1 MHAPRSHFIRVL
13 SLITLILGSCG
24 TAGTAAKPSSP
35 FTSGDTR
42 LFESGVDMVGDPA
55 GLTGRWADDWSNE
68 MRERVARSDFVALVT
83 VNTVRT
89 DISPEQHT
97 THWLVVGVDDVLK
110 GGAGSHELS
119 LPSPDD
125 ALGFESVDR
134 ERGTILRRPLLLLAK
149 WVAQPGGE
157 VRPAWHMAPASKEV
171 VAVVRAHLGGDSEAA
186 NTKIETHEYDSQ
198 P

>member
-1 MHAPRSHFIRVL
+1 MRASHPHLAFVF
-13 SLITLILGSCG
+13 LGLALGCG
-24 TAGTAAKPSSP
+24 TASSAAKPSSP
-35 FTSGDTR
+35 FTDNDTR

-55 GLTGRWADDWSNE
+55 ELTGRWADDWSNE

-97 THWLVVGVDDVLK
+97 THWLIVGVDDVLK
-110 GGAGSHELS
+110 GGSGNRELS
-119 LPSPDD
+119 LASPQD

-149 WVAQPGGE
+149 WVAEPSGH
-157 VRPAWHMAPASKEV
+157 VRPAWHLAPASQQV
-171 VAVVRAHLGGDSEAA
+171 LAVVRSNLGGAGASTGSK
-186 NTKIETHEYDSQ
+186 TKVETIEYDGK

>member
-1 MHAPRSHFIRVL
+1 MRASHSQLAIVFL
-13 SLITLILGSCG
+13 ALTLGCCG
-24 TAGTAAKPSSP
+24 TAGSAARPSSP
-35 FTSGDTR
+35 FTDNDTR

-55 GLTGRWADDWSNE
+55 ELTGRWADDWSNE

-97 THWLVVGVDDVLK
+97 THWLIVGVDDVLK
-110 GGAGSHELS
+110 GGSGNRELS
-119 LPSPDD
+119 LASHQD

-149 WVAQPGGE
+149 WVAEPSGE
-157 VRPAWHMAPASKEV
+157 VRPAWHLAPASKEV
-171 VAVVRAHLGGDSEAA
+171 LAVVRSNLGGAGDSTGSK
-186 NTKIETHEYDSQ
+186 TKIETIEYSK